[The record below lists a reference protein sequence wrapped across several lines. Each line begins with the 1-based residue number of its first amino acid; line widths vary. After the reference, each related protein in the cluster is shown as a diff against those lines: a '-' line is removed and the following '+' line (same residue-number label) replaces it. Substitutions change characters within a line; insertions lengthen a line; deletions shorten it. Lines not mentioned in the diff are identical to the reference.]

1 MRDYTMEFL
10 GQIERRSLNWT
21 FRAKDL
27 NNYYAMRIV
36 ITRGGPLPTG
46 SIVRYMVINGKETG
60 HKTLPLPLSIRE
72 DTVYRVRM
80 DVRGSQFTTYVQG
93 QVVDTFADD
102 RLPEG
107 GVGFWS
113 PRGDRSLLRW
123 VEVMHQYDY
132 LGRLCALLAPYPLQG
147 GGQQAD

>member
-1 MRDYTMEFL
+1 MEFL
-10 GQIERRSLNWT
+10 GQIERRSLNWI

-27 NNYYAMRIV
+27 ENYYAMRIV
-36 ITRGGPLPTG
+36 ITKGGPLP
-46 SIVRYMVINGKETG
+46 SASLVRYAVVGGKERG
-60 HKTLPLPLSIRE
+60 HLTLPLPMSIRP

-80 DVRGSQFTTYVQG
+80 DVRGNQFTTYVQG
-93 QVVDTFADD
+93 QVVDNFEDG
-102 RLPEG
+102 RLTEG

-132 LGRLCALLAPYPLQG
+132 LGRLCALLAPYPLQAG
-147 GGQQAD
+147 GHQAD